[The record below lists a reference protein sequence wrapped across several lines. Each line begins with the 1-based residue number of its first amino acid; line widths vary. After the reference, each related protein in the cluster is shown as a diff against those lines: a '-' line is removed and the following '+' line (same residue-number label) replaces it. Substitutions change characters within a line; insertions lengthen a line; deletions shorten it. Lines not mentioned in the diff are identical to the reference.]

1 MNKNLKAFGSGFV
14 NGVKHP
20 FRDYTPERYSGK
32 GVSETIFDMF
42 GESISQGVIQ
52 TVVGYGIFIG
62 LCIGFGYLNS
72 KINKTPVKVKM
83 IVDEEESKKN
93 NK

>member
-20 FRDYTPERYSGK
+20 FRDYTPGRYSGK
-32 GVSETIFDMF
+32 DVTETIFDIF

-52 TVVGYGIFIG
+52 TVIGYGIFIG
-62 LCIGFGYLNS
+62 LCVGFGYLNS

-83 IVDEEESKKN
+83 IVDEGESKKN